1 MTMIIKFLPHS
12 PAPRPPE
19 LSVIG
24 YWADKAEKQTPNAQ
38 RPTPNANAERPIQ
51 KGGLVSRLV

>member
-24 YWADKAEKQTPNAQ
+24 YCADKAEKQTPNAQ
-38 RPTPNANAERPIQ
+38 RPTPTPNVQFRREDS
-51 KGGLVSRLV
+51 LVD